1 MMNEKVSTIMSTEL
15 QTAGPDDPLS
25 KVIDIFK
32 KHKIHH
38 LPIVEDGKLK
48 GLITTSDLMWSNK
61 SFDEY
66 KNVKIGD
73 VMTTK
78 LATLEPDAK
87 VGTAAQ
93 IFLKN
98 WFHALPI
105 VDDQGTLLGIITTFD
120 VLRYNF
126 EKEYPDENWDWL

>member
-1 MMNEKVSTIMSTEL
+1 MMNESVSSIMTKKLKTL
-15 QTAGPDDPLS
+15 QPSDPLS
-25 KVIDIFK
+25 KVIDLFK

-38 LPIVEDGKLK
+38 LPIVENGILK
-48 GLITTSDLMWSNK
+48 GLITTSDLMWANK
-61 SFDEY
+61 PFDEY
-66 KNVKIGD
+66 GQVRVED

-78 LATLEPDAK
+78 LATLEPEAK
-87 VGTAAQ
+87 IGTAAQ

-105 VDDQGTLLGIITTFD
+105 VDDKGKLIGIVTTFD

-126 EKEYPDENWDWL
+126 EKEYPNEDWDWL